1 MLAHLVVEEMEFHS
15 QSAKRNSQG
24 NKACIRPLLQG
35 DLVLDEIYPLSHYHV
50 CAALG
55 PETGFIQQA

>member
-15 QSAKRNSQG
+15 PSAKRNSQG

-35 DLVLDEIYPLSHYHV
+35 DIWVLDDIYRLCSSK
-50 CAALG
+50 A
-55 PETGFIQQA
+55 